1 VHAGLL
7 RCVLLALLHHGHA
20 VGLLLL
26 LLVGVLLPAVLLELL
41 LGDHGLLSSVRT
53 SLGLVILI
61 GVGIE
66 LLLLVGLLLLLL
78 LEALMSAAT
87 TAAATHAA
95 AICFESE
102 GRREKKRRS
111 ARGERSETE
120 RNPVENKN
128 SRPPAYG

>member
-1 VHAGLL
+1 MSDLIVVVYLPVRGRGRPPRRSFDLLGHVHAGLL

-20 VGLLLL
+20 VGL

-78 LEALMSAAT
+78 LEALMSAAAA
-87 TAAATHAA
+87 TAAHAA
-95 AICFESE
+95 AICFASE
-102 GRREKKRRS
+102 GAQRK
-111 ARGERSETE
+111 
-120 RNPVENKN
+120 
-128 SRPPAYG
+128 

>member
-1 VHAGLL
+1 MGHVHAGLL

-20 VGLLLL
+20 VGLLVL

-87 TAAATHAA
+87 AATAAAANHAA
-95 AICFESE
+95 AICFASE
-102 GRREKKRRS
+102 GRREK
-111 ARGERSETE
+111 
-120 RNPVENKN
+120 
-128 SRPPAYG
+128 